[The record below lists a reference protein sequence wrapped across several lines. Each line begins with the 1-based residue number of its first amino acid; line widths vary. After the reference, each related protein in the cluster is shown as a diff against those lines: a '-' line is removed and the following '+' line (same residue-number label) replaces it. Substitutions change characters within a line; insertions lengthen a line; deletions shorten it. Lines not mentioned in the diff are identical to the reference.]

1 MAPSFLD
8 KLRQGLARTR
18 ASFAAGMRGALG
30 RGRVD
35 DDLFADLERA
45 LIAADVGV
53 TATEELIGRLRER
66 VRGEGLADPGRVEAA
81 LKEELLHL
89 LETAGGRTTGRPAPP
104 ARTRPHVIM
113 VIGVNGVGK
122 TTTIG
127 KLARREVDAGR
138 RVLIGACDTF
148 RAAAGEQLE
157 AWAERAGVEIVR
169 QRDGADPAAVAFDA
183 VAAGAARGADVILI
197 DTAGRLHTKENLMEE
212 LKKIHRVV
220 ARRLAGA
227 PHEVLLCLD
236 ATTGQNAIRQARMF
250 DAALGVTGLVLAKLD
265 GTARGGVVVAIASE
279 LGLRVDLVGVGEGI
293 DDLVP
298 FDPRDFVEAMFE
310 EAGATS
316 PGRGR

>member
-1 MAPSFLD
+1 MPSIFD

-18 ASFAAGMRGALG
+18 QNLAAGMRGALN

-35 DDLFADLERA
+35 DELFADFERL
-45 LIAADVGV
+45 LIAADCGV
-53 TATEELIGRLRER
+53 EATETLLERLRNR
-66 VRGEGLADPGRVEAA
+66 VRTEHISDPVAAEEALKQEIVALLESAAAVPADPTLRA
-81 LKEELLHL
+81 
-89 LETAGGRTTGRPAPP
+89 
-104 ARTRPHVIM
+104 RPHVVM
-113 VIGVNGVGK
+113 VVGVNGVGK

-127 KLARREVDAGR
+127 KLAKREMDAGR

-169 QRDGADPAAVAFDA
+169 QRAGADPAAVAFDA
-183 VAAGAARGADVILI
+183 VGAAEARVADVVLL
-197 DTAGRLHTKENLMEE
+197 DTAGRLHNKANLMEE
-212 LKKIHRVV
+212 LKKVRRVV

-236 ATTGQNAIRQARMF
+236 ATTGQNAIRQARLF
-250 DAALGVTGLVLAKLD
+250 DAAAGVTGLVLAKLD

-279 LGLRVDLVGVGEGI
+279 LKLPVALVGVGEGI

-298 FDPRDFVEAMFE
+298 FTARAFVDAMFE
-310 EAGATS
+310 GAVPAGHGS
-316 PGRGR
+316 

>member
-138 RVLIGACDTF
+138 RVLIVACDTF